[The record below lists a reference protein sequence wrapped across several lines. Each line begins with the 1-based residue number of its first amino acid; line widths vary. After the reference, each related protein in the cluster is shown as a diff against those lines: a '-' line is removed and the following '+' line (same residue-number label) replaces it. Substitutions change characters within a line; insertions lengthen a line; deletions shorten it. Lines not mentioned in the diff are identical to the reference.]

1 MLKSMLNHPAGAR
14 ADAALNALGDA
25 TRRAMIHQLSA
36 GPASVTQLAEPLEIS
51 RSAVLQHLT
60 VLEESGLVSSRK
72 EGRVRV
78 CRLEPAGLEA
88 AASWLDWH
96 KSRWES
102 RLDNLGRLLD
112 EDANAA
118 KEE

>member
-1 MLKSMLNHPAGAR
+1 M
-14 ADAALNALGDA
+14 A
-25 TRRAMIHQLSA
+25 TEE
-36 GPASVTQLAEPLEIS
+36 VLAKYL
-51 RSAVLQHLT
+51 A

-96 KSRWES
+96 KRCWES

>member
-1 MLKSMLNHPAGAR
+1 MLNYPTSAR
-14 ADAALNALGDA
+14 ADAALNALGHA
-25 TRRAMIHQLSA
+25 TRRAIIHQLSTA
-36 GPASVTQLAEPLEIS
+36 PASVTQLAEPLQIS

-60 VLEESGLVSSRK
+60 VLEESGLVSSSK

-96 KSRWES
+96 KRRWEG
-102 RLDNLGRLLD
+102 RLDSLGLLLD
-112 EDANAA
+112 EERDAA